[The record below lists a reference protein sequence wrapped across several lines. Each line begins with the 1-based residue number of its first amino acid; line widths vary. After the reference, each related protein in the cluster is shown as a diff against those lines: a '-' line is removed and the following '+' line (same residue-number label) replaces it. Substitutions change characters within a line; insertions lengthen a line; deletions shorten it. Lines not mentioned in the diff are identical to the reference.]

1 MEKAILIHLSTNR
14 KDKLE
19 AEESMKELRGLAHT
33 AGAEIVEEIF
43 QFRPDISPKYL
54 IGEGKVSEI
63 SQLKEETEAE
73 LIIFDND
80 LRPIQQQNL
89 EDDIQAKVIDRTQLI
104 LDIFAQRARSKEGKL
119 QVELAQLNYYLPRL
133 LGKGTALSRL
143 GGGIGTR
150 GPGEKKL
157 EEDRRKIQERIS
169 KIKNEIL
176 KIQKRRATQR
186 KRRKKGLIPVV
197 SLVGYTNAGK
207 STLFNTLTHEKM
219 FTSPQLFATLDP
231 ILRRVSLSDGLHF
244 FLSDTVG
251 FIKKLPV
258 ELITSFRATLE
269 ELKEAD
275 CILHVIDITSSIFER
290 QINAVEA
297 TLSDIGIPDIPVI
310 NIFNKIDLLPNKEEL
325 LGKSQSSDG
334 RSIYV
339 SAKTGDGIPDLK
351 GHLKAVLFRGMELF
365 YLRIPKSQKE
375 LVESF
380 SRWTVIL
387 KKRENG
393 DYSELKIM
401 ADPQKIIKYLP
412 YIKRGEENW

>member
-14 KDKLE
+14 EEKSE

-33 AGAEIVEEIF
+33 AGAEVVEEIF
-43 QFRPDISPKYL
+43 QFRPNISPKYL
-54 IGEGKVSEI
+54 IGEGKVLEI
-63 SQLKEETEAE
+63 IQLKEEKKAE
-73 LIIFDND
+73 LIIFNND
-80 LRPIQQQNL
+80 LSPVQQQNL
-89 EDDIQAKVIDRTQLI
+89 EDDVQAKVIDRTQLI

-157 EEDRRKIQERIS
+157 EEDRRRIQDRIS
-169 KIKNEIL
+169 KIKSEIL

-186 KRRKKGLIPVV
+186 KRRKKSPIPIV

-207 STLFNTLTHEKM
+207 STLFNTLTQEKI

-251 FIKKLPV
+251 FIKKIPV

-275 CILHVIDITSSIFER
+275 CILHVIDITSSTFKR
-290 QINAVEA
+290 QITAVEA

-325 LGKSQSSDG
+325 LEKNQSSDG

-339 SAKTGDGIPDLK
+339 SAKTGDGTLELK
-351 GHLKAVLFRGMELF
+351 GHLRSVLFRGMELF
-365 YLRIPKSQKE
+365 YLRIPKSQKG

-380 SRWTVIL
+380 SRWTVIM
-387 KKRENG
+387 KRRESR

-401 ADPQKIIKYLP
+401 ADPQKIINYLP